1 MAASHRFLGLALATS
16 LAACGGDSPSAP
28 TAPPTAPPPQRTL
41 VAQGSRSDIP
51 PFAEGNLVFFVLVQT
66 TATGT
71 LEATVDWTFASN
83 QVGLAW
89 ASGNCFENPSC
100 IPLFQ
105 DASLNKPKT
114 LSAPNV
120 AAGTYTLVVANLG
133 TTNESVSYQVF
144 LTR

>member
-1 MAASHRFLGLALATS
+1 MAASHRLLALAFATS

-51 PFAEGNLVFFVLVQT
+51 PFAEGNLAFVVLVQT

-83 QVGLAW
+83 KVVLAW
-89 ASGNCFENPSC
+89 ASGNCGQSPDC
-100 IPLFQ
+100 TPLFQ
-105 DASLNKPKT
+105 DAALNKPKT
-114 LSAPNV
+114 LSAPNL
-120 AAGTYTLVVANLG
+120 AAGTYSLVIANLG
-133 TTNESVSYQVF
+133 TTNESVSYQVVF
-144 LTR
+144 TR